1 MDRLDA
7 MRLFV
12 RLVESGSFTAVAR
25 AEGMGQPAV
34 SKQIRALES
43 YLGAQ
48 LLARTSRQ
56 VSVTDAGHTFYASA
70 KALLDAFDVA
80 ESSVGE
86 RQQSPRGLIRMSTS
100 PAHGRLCITPLLP
113 GFLRRYPGVEIQM
126 SVSERQIDL
135 IGEGI
140 DLAVRHGRM
149 QDSSITARKLC
160 DSPFVLVASRTYLA
174 THPAPKGLDD
184 LDAHDCVVFAHGR
197 ERRPWIFGAGGK
209 RGASGASR
217 ASVAYLPR
225 GPFMTGDAEQI
236 RAGVLCGLG
245 IAQVPAWVVAPEI
258 ASGEV
263 QVLLPQLQRESV
275 PTYLVHSAGRRVPMR
290 VKLLMDYLQE
300 AFVSGASAGS

>member
-34 SKQIRALES
+34 SKQISMLER

-56 VSVTDAGHTFYASA
+56 VTVTEAGQTFYASA
-70 KALLDAFDVA
+70 KALLDDFDVA

-86 RQQSPRGLIRMSTS
+86 RQQSPRGLIRLSTS

-113 GFLRRYPGVEIQM
+113 EFFRRYPQVEIQM
-126 SVSERQIDL
+126 SVSERQVDL
-135 IGEGI
+135 IGDGI
-140 DLAVRHGRM
+140 DLAIRHGRM
-149 QDSSITARKLC
+149 QDSSLVARKLC
-160 DSPFVLVASRTYLA
+160 DSAFVLVASRTYLA
-174 THPAPKGLDD
+174 THATPTCLED

-197 ERRPWIFGAGGK
+197 ERRPWIFGAGNE
-209 RGASGASR
+209 SI
-217 ASVAYLPR
+217 AYMPR

-236 RAGVLCGLG
+236 RAGILCGLG
-245 IAQVPAWVVAPEI
+245 VAQVPEWVVAPEI
-258 ASGEV
+258 ASGDV
-263 QVLLPQLQRESV
+263 QVLLPQFQRESV
-275 PTYLVHSAGRRVPMR
+275 PTHLVHPAGRRVPMR
-290 VKLLMDYLQE
+290 VKLLMDYLQA
-300 AFVSGASAGS
+300 AFDTAG

>member
-1 MDRLDA
+1 MEAKKVDRLDA

-56 VSVTDAGHTFYASA
+56 VTVTDAGHTFYASA
-70 KALLDAFDVA
+70 KALLDDFDVA
-80 ESSVGE
+80 ESLVGD
-86 RQQSPRGLIRMSTS
+86 RQQSPRGLIRLSTS
-100 PAHGRLCITPLLP
+100 PVHGRLAITPLLP
-113 GFLRRYPGVEIQM
+113 AFLRRYPDVEIQM
-126 SVSERQIDL
+126 SVSERQVDL

-149 QDSSITARKLC
+149 QDSSMVARKLC
-160 DSPFVLVASRTYLA
+160 DSPFVLVASRAYLA
-174 THPAPKGLDD
+174 THAAPTCPAD

-197 ERRPWIFGAGGK
+197 ESRPWMFAEG
-209 RGASGASR
+209 SGT
-217 ASVAYLPR
+217 VAYTPR
-225 GPFMTGDAEQI
+225 GPFMTADAEQI
-236 RAGVLCGLG
+236 RAAVLCGLG
-245 IAQVPAWVVAPEI
+245 IAQVPAWVVASEI

-263 QVLLPQLQRESV
+263 EVLLPQLQCESV
-275 PTYLVHSAGRRVPMR
+275 PTYLVHPAGRRVPMR
-290 VKLLMDYLQE
+290 VRLLMDYLHA
-300 AFVSGASAGS
+300 AFGSAA

>member
-34 SKQIRALES
+34 SKQIRALEN

-70 KALLDAFDVA
+70 KALLDDFDVA
-80 ESSVGE
+80 ESLVGE
-86 RQQSPRGLIRMSTS
+86 RQQSPRGLIRISTS
-100 PAHGRLCITPLLP
+100 PAHGRLVITPLLP
-113 GFLRRYPGVEIQM
+113 AFLQRYPDVEIQM

-149 QDSSITARKLC
+149 QDSSMIARKLC

-174 THPAPKGLDD
+174 THPAPKRIDD

-197 ERRPWIFGAGGK
+197 ERRPWLFGEGK
-209 RGASGASR
+209 AAF
-217 ASVAYLPR
+217 AYTPR

-236 RAGVLCGLG
+236 RAAVLCGLG
-245 IAQVPAWVVAPEI
+245 IAQVPAWVVASEI

-263 QVLLPQLQRESV
+263 RILLPRLQGESV
-275 PTYLVHSAGRRVPMR
+275 PTYLVHPAGRRVPMR
-290 VKLLMDYLQE
+290 VSLLMDYLHA
-300 AFVSGASAGS
+300 AFASAD

>member
-34 SKQIRALES
+34 SKQIRALEN

-70 KALLDAFDVA
+70 KALLDDFDVA
-80 ESSVGE
+80 ESLVGE
-86 RQQSPRGLIRMSTS
+86 RQQSPRGLIRISTS
-100 PAHGRLCITPLLP
+100 PAHGRLVITPLLP
-113 GFLRRYPGVEIQM
+113 AFLQRYLDVEIQM

-149 QDSSITARKLC
+149 QDSSMIARKLC

-174 THPAPKGLDD
+174 TPPAPTPIDD

-197 ERRPWIFGAGGK
+197 ERRPWLFGEGK
-209 RGASGASR
+209 SAF
-217 ASVAYLPR
+217 AYTPR

-236 RAGVLCGLG
+236 RAAVLCGLG
-245 IAQVPAWVVAPEI
+245 IAQVPAWVVASEI

-263 QVLLPQLQRESV
+263 RILLPRLQGESV
-275 PTYLVHSAGRRVPMR
+275 PTYLVHPAGRRVPMR
-290 VKLLMDYLQE
+290 VSLLMDYLHA
-300 AFVSGASAGS
+300 AFASAD